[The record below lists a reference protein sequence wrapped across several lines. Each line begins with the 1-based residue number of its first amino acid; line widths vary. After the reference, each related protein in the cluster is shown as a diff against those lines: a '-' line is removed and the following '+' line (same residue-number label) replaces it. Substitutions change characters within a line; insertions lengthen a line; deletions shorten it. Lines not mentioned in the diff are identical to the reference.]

1 MDTWEVVLILVLLT
15 ISISSIAKRYLPISL
30 ISVLDNIYFQLVILG
45 LTLGV
50 AILSPPVA
58 IVAISTIVI
67 VYYVRNLV
75 KVEIAQDLRRLDR
88 ENEQRLN
95 EQRIEEL
102 EKNQEPRIEIR
113 EETHTVTEIVANK
126 DTIEAA
132 LKEHE
137 TRQPA
142 DSQTQVGNRSSLSGT
157 PPVKQ
162 VEKSVHDEIPD
173 PRGQQKGVESF
184 DIKANNNSPAPV
196 GTERRPL
203 MPVDSDVFTPS
214 NHQVNGSNESK
225 APVITLRA
233 YNDNAGQYDINESRP
248 QGSVERYE
256 IADYMPLKDSGAND
270 FEPVGKS
277 IDDKIKNLSRG
288 IMPSS
293 AAPPD
298 FNKVL
303 PTRAH

>member
-15 ISISSIAKRYLPISL
+15 ISISAIAKRYLPISF
-30 ISVLDNIYFQLVILG
+30 ITILDNIYFQLVILG

-50 AILSPPVA
+50 AVLSPPVA

-75 KVEIAQDLRRLDR
+75 KVEIAQEIRRFER
-88 ENEQRLN
+88 ENEERQN
-95 EQRIEEL
+95 EKRIEEL

-113 EETHTVTEIVANK
+113 EETRTVTEIVANK

-132 LKEHE
+132 LKDHE

-142 DSQTQVGNRSSLSGT
+142 DSQEQIGNRSSLSGT
-157 PPVKQ
+157 PPTKH
-162 VEKSVHDEIPD
+162 VERVNHDEIPD
-173 PRGQQKGVESF
+173 PRGPQKGVESF
-184 DIKANNNSPAPV
+184 DLKADNNSPAPEGSV
-196 GTERRPL
+196 RRPL

-214 NHQVNGSNESK
+214 HNEINGYNESK
-225 APVITLRA
+225 AATATLRA
-233 YNDNAGQYDINESRP
+233 YNDNAGQYDIDESRP
-248 QGSVERYE
+248 QGPVERYE
-256 IADYMPLKDSGAND
+256 VSDYLPLKDSGANN
-270 FEPVGKS
+270 FESDGKS

-288 IMPSS
+288 VLPSS

-303 PTRAH
+303 PPKAH